1 MSKRE
6 QNIDVYCLNT
16 KQSLSVE
23 FGTSLSELL
32 QQLQFEQPYPIL
44 AASVNNSYKDL
55 SYAIYKPI
63 NVEFF
68 DIRHFEGYRVYQR
81 TLSFVMQMATLQLF
95 PGDKLRIRHSLGS
108 GFYAEFDSKRLLGEE
123 QIEALKSKMSEIVK
137 SALLITR
144 SKCPTQQVVQ
154 AYERYDFDDRIELLE
169 TRPHLY
175 STVNYLGDMPGYF
188 YGPLAPDSSYVERF
202 DVVRYYNG
210 LYVALPLRTN
220 PEQVDANIKL
230 DKMFDIFHEYQEWID
245 IMGVPT
251 VGDLNRRVMDGDA
264 SELIKIAEAFHEI
277 KISNIANAITQANQ
291 ERGVK
296 LALISGPS
304 SSGKTTFSKRLGVQL
319 RVRGYDPVL
328 IALDDYFV
336 DRDKTPLGPDGKPDF
351 EALEAIDLATLNDHL
366 RRLSKGESVEIPRY
380 DFISGK
386 RQWHE
391 KPLKLTD
398 RSILILEGIH
408 ALNPNL
414 TPGISDG
421 LKFKIYISCFTSVAM
436 DNFSRIPTT
445 DNRMLRRTIRDNAT
459 RGNNA
464 LRTLQMWPS
473 VRHGEEKHIFPYQEN
488 ADVMFNSS
496 LFYEISV
503 LRALAEP
510 LLREVSDSAPEYAEA
525 KRMLKFL
532 DNFVPI
538 SPEEIPP
545 TSLLREFIG
554 GSSFKY

>member
-1 MSKRE
+1 MTKRE
-6 QNIDVYCLNT
+6 QNVEVHCLNIG
-16 KQSLSVE
+16 QCLEVE

-32 QQLQFEQPYPIL
+32 TSVEFEQPYRVI
-44 AASVNNSYKDL
+44 AARVNNTYKDL
-55 SYAIYKPI
+55 GYKIYKPI
-63 NVEFF
+63 TVEFF
-68 DIRHFEGYRVYQR
+68 DMRHYEGYRVLQR
-81 TLSFVMQMATLQLF
+81 TLSFVLQMATVELF
-95 PGDKLRIRHSLGS
+95 PEDKLRIRHSLGS
-108 GFYAEFDSKRLLGEE
+108 GFYAEFDSKRLLSAP
-123 QIEALKSKMSEIVK
+123 QIESLKARVREIVAK
-137 SALLITR
+137 ALPIRREKRLTTEI
-144 SKCPTQQVVQ
+144 K
-154 AYERYDFDDRIELLE
+154 AEYERYNFDDRVELLE

-175 STVNYLGDMPGYF
+175 STVNYLDDMPGFF
-188 YGPLAPDSSYVERF
+188 YGPLAPDSSYVEGF
-202 DVVRYYNG
+202 DIVRYYNG
-210 LYVALPLRTN
+210 LYVALPERKN
-220 PEQVDANIKL
+220 PEMVNVDVKL
-230 DKMFDIFHEYQEWID
+230 DKMFDIFHEYQQWID

-251 VGDLNRRVMDGDA
+251 VGDLNRRVMEGDA
-264 SELIKIAEAFHEI
+264 SELIKIAEAFHEL
-277 KISNIANAITQANQ
+277 KIANIARSIAQANE
-291 ERGVK
+291 ERGVR

-336 DRDKTPLGPDGKPDF
+336 DRDKTPLGEDGKPDF

-366 RRLSKGESVEIPRY
+366 RRLSAGESVEIPRY

-391 KPLKLTD
+391 KPLKLSD

-408 ALNPNL
+408 ALNPQL
-414 TPGISDG
+414 TPGIADG
-421 LKFKIYISCFTSVAM
+421 QKFKIYISCFTSVAM

-464 LRTLQMWPS
+464 LRTLGMWPS
-473 VRHGEEKHIFPYQEN
+473 VRHGEERHIFPYQEN

-510 LLREVSDSAPEYAEA
+510 ILREVPDTAVEYAEA

-538 SPEEIPP
+538 SPDEIPP